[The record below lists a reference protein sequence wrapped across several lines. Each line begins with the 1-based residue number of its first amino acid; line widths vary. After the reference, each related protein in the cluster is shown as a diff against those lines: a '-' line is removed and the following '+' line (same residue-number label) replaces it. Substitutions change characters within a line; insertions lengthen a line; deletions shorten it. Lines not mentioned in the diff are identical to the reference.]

1 LKLSTL
7 YSQIKSSLE
16 EELSVSVITLMNPSK
31 KNGSTKLLIDSNEK
45 VSGNIDIPT
54 NITNILKKHVY
65 KKMNTH
71 AFATIFI
78 LEIDKKTLL
87 INEYQDKNLI
97 KDLQDSK
104 KIFFLIELL
113 YPKLKLIIVG
123 GGHVGLALAQL
134 AEVLGFEII
143 IVDDR
148 EEYANSERFPMAKQI
163 HCDKIA
169 NSLNKIT
176 IDYLSY
182 VVLVSRGHKLDEEAL
197 EFVVETN
204 ASYIGMIGSKRRT
217 KIVLDNLL
225 SKGIS
230 AENLH
235 KVFTPVGLNLG
246 GQSPGEI
253 GLSILAEIIQL
264 IHQGD
269 GSSLKTQRRA
279 LE

>member
-1 LKLSTL
+1 MKLSEL

-16 EELSVSVITLMNPSK
+16 EELSVSVITFMNPDNK
-31 KNGSTKLLIDSNEK
+31 KGSAKLVIDSNEK
-45 VSGNIDIPT
+45 VSGHIDIPADIANT
-54 NITNILKKHVY
+54 LKKHVY

-78 LEIDKKTLL
+78 LAVDKNTGL
-87 INEYQDKNLI
+87 INEYHDKNLT
-97 KDLQDSK
+97 KDLQDDNK
-104 KIFFLIELL
+104 MFFLIELF

-163 HCDKIA
+163 HSDKIA

-176 IDYLSY
+176 IDHLSY

-204 ASYIGMIGSKRRT
+204 ASYVGMIGSKRRT

-230 AENLH
+230 AENLN

-269 GSSLKTQRRA
+269 GSSLKNQRRA